1 MSVKFRDYFDER
13 KASLG
18 ADGRESLRVFESA
31 YLFAGAVMTLRSE
44 RGLTQRQLAV
54 LACVQQAD
62 ISRIERGSLAPST
75 PTLMRILSALGARV
89 VIEVVP
95 DAELDSA
102 GKPIEPLV
110 VGRRAG

>member
-1 MSVKFRDYFDER
+1 
-13 KASLG
+13 
-18 ADGRESLRVFESA
+18 
-31 YLFAGAVMTLRSE
+31 MTLRSE

-54 LACVQQAD
+54 LAGVQQAD